1 MSESRAPHH
10 PSYLPWVVWGAGL
23 FVYILAVANRSSF
36 GVAGLLA
43 AQRFGVSATVLSLFV
58 VVQLAVY
65 AGMQLPA
72 GMALDVWGPRR
83 LLVIGAIAMSIGQL
97 AMALVPSVQ
106 LAIVARVLIGAG
118 DATVFVSAVR
128 LVWDWFPREKV
139 SLLTQLTGLAGQAG
153 QIVSAIPFAMALR
166 QVGWVPSF
174 LTLAVAGGIA
184 ALTAGILVKRRALE
198 STSLDTATPLRSAQH
213 DEVTE
218 EVDTTFTGAMRH
230 PSTWLGFFAHML
242 CGVGTTVFVL
252 MWGVPFMVEGEG
264 YSPNVSSILLVIVVL
279 TSVIAAPLIGR
290 YTSRNPNRRSTVTL
304 WVGALVAIG
313 WLIALVPAVPLPF
326 PIFII
331 AVILISAGGPASLIG
346 LDLAGSFNSPGRRST
361 VQGIA
366 NMGGFVAAIAVML
379 TVGSILDHRT
389 GGATPVLND
398 YRAALSVVF
407 IPMALAT
414 IGLFYFRHHT
424 RKGAGIKSSRRF
436 RAS

>member
-97 AMALVPSVQ
+97 AMALVPSMQ
-106 LAIVARVLIGAG
+106 LAIAARVLIGAG

-174 LTLAVAGGIA
+174 ITLAVVGGLA
-184 ALTAGILVKRRALE
+184 ALIAGILVKSTGHTAQAALAAP
-198 STSLDTATPLRSAQH
+198 SQSLAAAPPDT
-213 DEVTE
+213 
-218 EVDTTFTGAMRH
+218 VDTTFLGALRH

-290 YTSRNPNRRSTVTL
+290 YTSKNPNRRSTVTL
-304 WVGALVAIG
+304 WVGGLVAIG
-313 WLIALVPAVPLPF
+313 WLIALLPPMPLPF

-346 LDLAGSFNSPGRRST
+346 LDLAGSFNAPGRRST

-379 TVGSILDHRT
+379 TVGRILDHRT
-389 GGATPVLND
+389 GGASPGLND

-407 IPMALAT
+407 IPMLLST
-414 IGLFYFRHHT
+414 IGLFYFRQLT
-424 RKGAGIKSSRRF
+424 RKGAGITSSRRF